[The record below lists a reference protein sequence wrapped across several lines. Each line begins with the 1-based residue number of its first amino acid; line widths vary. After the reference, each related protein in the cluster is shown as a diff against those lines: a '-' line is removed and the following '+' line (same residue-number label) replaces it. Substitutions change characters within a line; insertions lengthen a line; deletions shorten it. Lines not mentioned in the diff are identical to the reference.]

1 MKNIRTLCLTTLLA
15 VATIVSCQ
23 KLEEMNN
30 NPNQITLGETA
41 PSSLLQNLLYDG
53 NWTLQYRS
61 WRINGDLMQYAM
73 QSDGLEKI
81 SCFVLKASD
90 SEMLWRNLSGSCMN
104 AVHMAQL
111 AVTQDDPN
119 SQAIAITLKAF
130 YVSAMTDIFGDMPY
144 SEAFRIVGDNITHP
158 KYDEQQDIY
167 ASLCDELKTAD
178 GLYDTSATY
187 DGAGYDLLYNGDL
200 KKWRKFTN
208 ALRLRLL
215 LRQSRQVDVSAEMQE
230 MVSGGVLFENNADGA
245 ILRFTGV
252 VPFFNGFGP
261 SGSLTAP
268 AASQNKRMCSR
279 LIGLLDDSG
288 DPRLSKYADPVTVS
302 GQQIYAG
309 MLSGQEDDYINAN
322 KSITSNYARALS
334 SDTQPSTFMSYAEQ
348 QFILA
353 EAAAR
358 GYIAGDAEAYYKQ
371 AVRAS
376 VTEWCGDTAAAAVDQ
391 MLAHP
396 RVQYDGTIERI
407 IEQKWVSLFM
417 VGFEAWC
424 DYRRTGYPTLEIGPA
439 CENKNA
445 NGVATLPTRLCYPT
459 ISQTANEAQY
469 RAAVER
475 MGGKD
480 DMLTKVWWASGT
492 NY

>member
-1 MKNIRTLCLTTLLA
+1 
-15 VATIVSCQ
+15 
-23 KLEEMNN
+23 
-30 NPNQITLGETA
+30 
-41 PSSLLQNLLYDG
+41 
-53 NWTLQYRS
+53 
-61 WRINGDLMQYAM
+61 MQYAM

-230 MVSGGVLFENNADGA
+230 MVSDGVLFENNADGA

-348 QFILA
+348 RSFWPKPLRAVISPAMPKRITSRPSGFRNRMVRRYGCRCGRSDARTSPGAIRRYDRANHRA
-353 EAAAR
+353 EMGQPLHGGLR
-358 GYIAGDAEAYYKQ
+358 GMVRLPPHGLSDTRDRPGLREQECERCSDASHP
-371 AVRAS
+371 S
-376 VTEWCGDTAAAAVDQ
+376 VLSDHQSDRQRSAIPC
-391 MLAHP
+391 
-396 RVQYDGTIERI
+396 
-407 IEQKWVSLFM
+407 S
-417 VGFEAWC
+417 
-424 DYRRTGYPTLEIGPA
+424 RRTHG
-439 CENKNA
+439 
-445 NGVATLPTRLCYPT
+445 
-459 ISQTANEAQY
+459 
-469 RAAVER
+469 
-475 MGGKD
+475 
-480 DMLTKVWWASGT
+480 W
-492 NY
+492 

>member
-1 MKNIRTLCLTTLLA
+1 MKNIRLTVLATLLA
-15 VATIVSCQ
+15 TAAAVSCQ

-53 NWTLQYRS
+53 NWTLLYRS

-81 SCFVLKASD
+81 SCYVLKASD

-104 AVHMAQL
+104 AVHMARL
-111 AVTQDDPN
+111 AVEQDDPN
-119 SQAIAITLKAF
+119 SQAIALTLKAF
-130 YVSAMTDIFGDMPY
+130 YVSSMTDIFGDMPY

-158 KYDEQQDIY
+158 KYDTQEEIY
-167 ASLCDELKTAD
+167 ASLCRELETAD
-178 GLYDTSATY
+178 GLYDTSSGY
-187 DGAGYDLLYNGDL
+187 DGAAYDLLYNGDL

-215 LRQSRQVDVSAEMQE
+215 MRQSRRIDVSEAMQE
-230 MVSGGVLFENNADGA
+230 VVSAGNLFTSNADGA

-279 LIGLLDDSG
+279 LIDLLNESG
-288 DPRLSKYADPVTVS
+288 DPRLAKYAEPVTV
-302 GQQIYAG
+302 GGKQIYAG
-309 MLSGQEDDYINAN
+309 MLSGQEDDYINEH
-322 KSITSNYARALS
+322 KGSTSNYARSLS
-334 SDTQPSTFMSYAEQ
+334 SDTQPSTFLSYAEQ
-348 QFILA
+348 EFILA

-358 GYIAGDAEAYYKQ
+358 GYIAEDAESHYKEG
-371 AVRAS
+371 VRAS
-376 VTEWCGDTAAAAVDQ
+376 ITEWCGDEAAAAAETT
-391 MLAHP
+391 LAHP
-396 RVQYDGTIERI
+396 RVSYDGTIERI
-407 IEQKWVSLFM
+407 LEQKWVCLFL
-417 VGFEAWC
+417 VGFESWS
-424 DYRRTGYPTLEIGPA
+424 DYRRTGYPDLEIGPA
-439 CENKNA
+439 CENRNA
-445 NGVATLPTRLCYPT
+445 QGQATLPTRLCYPT

-480 DMLTKVWWASGT
+480 DMLTKVWWASGN